1 LGNIMF
7 ETLEHATQAQRE
19 LTAAFEAIGMNFS
32 KLNPIVH
39 NALLKEALATSAGSA
54 MANFNEVL
62 STLQESTASEEGK
75 LGVLREFYAYRAK
88 QFSDWA

>member
-1 LGNIMF
+1 
-7 ETLEHATQAQRE
+7 
-19 LTAAFEAIGMNFS
+19 
-32 KLNPIVH
+32 
-39 NALLKEALATSAGSA
+39 LATSAGSA

-75 LGVLREFYAYRAK
+75 LGVLREFYAYRAR